1 MMIEHQRELIE
12 AQLKSFRRSLQN
24 VRYDI
29 QILNKAKYVKK
40 DERAALRLIESM
52 YLSEIQTA
60 ENILAGK

>member
-1 MMIEHQRELIE
+1 MIEHQRELIE
-12 AQLKSFRRSLQN
+12 AQLKSLQRSLQN

-52 YLSEIQTA
+52 YLSEIQKA